1 MLKIPATPPEGTN
14 PFDSVANTAS
24 YVLGKFNASTGQDIL
39 KAFPIGLKLKILN
52 YLGYSTDISATTLP
66 SSLVTSN
73 EPYLSMGG
81 SIHSLPVQLT
91 YNGTLDE
98 NGNLTSAREQS
109 ILYGTMEGGLHLV
122 DASTGVEQ
130 MAFVPA
136 DILND
141 PIASKALVVGQ
152 SDASAPAHGMDGA
165 WVSDPAY
172 SITTTGSGSS
182 AVSKVTAKQ
191 MNIYGGMRMG
201 GSSYYGLNVLN
212 PVSPKLL
219 FRVGA
224 DQTDYSRMGQS
235 WSKPVL
241 ANIR

>member
-1 MLKIPATPPEGTN
+1 M
-14 PFDSVANTAS
+14 
-24 YVLGKFNASTGQDIL
+24 
-39 KAFPIGLKLKILN
+39 KLKILN

-109 ILYGTMEGGLHLV
+109 ILYGTMEGGLHIV

-141 PIASKALVVGQ
+141 PVASKALVVGQ
-152 SDASAPAHGMDGA
+152 SDATAPAHGMDGA

-201 GSSYYGLNVLN
+201 
-212 PVSPKLL
+212 
-219 FRVGA
+219 A
-224 DQTDYSRMGQS
+224 AAIM
-235 WSKPVL
+235 
-241 ANIR
+241 A